1 MYVTVPEHG
10 FDIVEKMGVDV
21 VVVEEQEVESRHV
34 AAEEDDVLVVLEV
47 VWL

>member
-1 MYVTVPEHG
+1 MYVMEPEHG

-34 AAEEDDVLVVLEV
+34 AEEEEDVRVVREV